1 MTPDTR
7 VVELFHALK
16 ISGHACFELLF
27 AVRYFRENTVDE
39 RANSCLLQ
47 HSDVHCVYV
56 EVHLLITLMLT
67 LSTSVNMSTSP
78 HMHTESTLT
87 LDNLTSLLDGVVE
100 DLDRVASWLHIPLSK
115 HRELEQQYGWKQRP
129 RAYSTYFITK
139 HPSPSWILVANALW
153 KSGELGALEVV
164 QKLYL
169 KGESCWESCRSE

>member
-1 MTPDTR
+1 M
-7 VVELFHALK
+7 
-16 ISGHACFELLF
+16 
-27 AVRYFRENTVDE
+27 
-39 RANSCLLQ
+39 
-47 HSDVHCVYV
+47 YV

-87 LDNLTSLLDGVVE
+87 LDNLTSVLDGVE
-100 DLDRVASWLHIPLSK
+100 RYLDSVAVWLHITFSK
-115 HRELEQQYGWKQRP
+115 REELQQQYGWEQRR

-153 KSGELGALEVV
+153 ESRELGALEVV